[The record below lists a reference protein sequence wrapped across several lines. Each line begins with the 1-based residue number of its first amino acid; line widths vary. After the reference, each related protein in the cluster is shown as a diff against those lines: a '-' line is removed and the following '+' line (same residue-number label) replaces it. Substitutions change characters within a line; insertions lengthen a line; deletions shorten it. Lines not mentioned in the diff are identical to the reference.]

1 MQVVTDSPVKREDSN
16 SMALT
21 NRRHGNRAP
30 QDPVRD
36 PEYRLTPEQRKIW
49 AASVAGAGIASPV
62 LLSALTM
69 LQPYRS
75 KIVDVTAI
83 DQDWRVAVGDTF
95 FQYPQHERE
104 AIIIHECL
112 HVTCNHFS
120 RARID
125 GQSNQEIS
133 NVAEDLEINQMVA
146 SLRRV
151 RLPEGALYPKCAS
164 APQGVGLIDVPP
176 GQLMES
182 YYRMIS
188 NGHGMDDMKREMQK
202 QQAKADQNSQD
213 EDQSRPQSGGSD
225 ESQGQDQ
232 NQSRDS
238 NQPSQK
244 QDDSNSSN
252 SDGGSSSSIPFP
264 TPNGMPSPD
273 GSPQSRRQ
281 EGNDPQDQGDASAN
295 TGEYNSKSNTNRDQ
309 NPQNNTNNPPVDQP
323 SSTDSSGSDSDSGR
337 SGGGDSSNGDGR
349 FGRFGDMDDPSFG
362 DPFSNPDDVDGGGQR
377 KVAGLCGNG
386 EIDRVRDEADK
397 AGVRK
402 VRPASKSKATEQ
414 MLDEMAKSIKMNGR
428 PGSSTLDQTFLVMLD
443 KVIHPP
449 ELNWR
454 SLLRTTASDLMSK
467 QAYQKTEY
475 SFKRVNRRGSAFMK
489 DCAFPSMI
497 GYAPLVMMA
506 IDTSG
511 SRVDGEQF
519 VVDMQ
524 NASDILKAVGKLSKN
539 SFSAFCVDTD
549 VKKIQPVNRV
559 EDLDFTGGGGTDMS
573 VAFRYVRD
581 LPRRKRPDV
590 FVLATDGGFD
600 WDKCAKVWPDNMK
613 VIILITDAWYLQ
625 PGKIPEWVYGEA
637 KVIDCSMKHNQ

>member
-1 MQVVTDSPVKREDSN
+1 
-16 SMALT
+16 MALSS
-21 NRRHGNRAP
+21 RRTQRKSPP

-75 KIVDVTAI
+75 KIVDVAAI
-83 DQDWRVAVGDTF
+83 DQDWRVAVGDAF

-125 GQSNQEIS
+125 GQSDQEIS

-164 APQGVGLIDVPP
+164 APQGAGLIDVPP
-176 GQLMES
+176 GRLMES

-188 NGHGMDDMKREMQK
+188 NGHGIDDMKREMRK
-202 QQAKADQNSQD
+202 QQAQSDERRRQEDPSSNGSQGDASPGTAGSQGDHQGQPQRSGGDQDAMRSQD
-213 EDQSRPQSGGSD
+213 VQSMDGGDPSDASPQDGGTTSDPHQGGAPRMTRSGGSRLDRRSDSGGDRDDASQNGGGSSADGFQGSQGDSSD
-225 ESQGQDQ
+225 ESQGSQGRDQ
-232 NQSRDS
+232 VGSPGPDRPQGGGPSEGSGLQSQNRTGS
-238 NQPSQK
+238 G
-244 QDDSNSSN
+244 SSD
-252 SDGGSSSSIPFP
+252 DGG
-264 TPNGMPSPD
+264 
-273 GSPQSRRQ
+273 
-281 EGNDPQDQGDASAN
+281 
-295 TGEYNSKSNTNRDQ
+295 
-309 NPQNNTNNPPVDQP
+309 
-323 SSTDSSGSDSDSGR
+323 R
-337 SGGGDSSNGDGR
+337 SVS
-349 FGRFGDMDDPSFG
+349 
-362 DPFSNPDDVDGGGQR
+362 
-377 KVAGLCGNG
+377 GLCGNG
-386 EIDRVRDEADK
+386 EVDRVRDEADR

-414 MLDEMAKSIKMNGR
+414 MMDEMEKSIRMNGR
-428 PGSSTLDQTFLVMLD
+428 PGSSTLDETFLVMLD

-497 GYAPLVMMA
+497 GYAPLVTMA

-524 NASDILKAVGKLSKN
+524 NASDILKAVGKLSKH

-613 VIILITDAWYLQ
+613 IIILITDAWYLQ
-625 PGKIPEWVYGEA
+625 PGKIPDWVYGEA
-637 KVIDCSMKHNQ
+637 KVIDCSIKRR

>member
-1 MQVVTDSPVKREDSN
+1 
-16 SMALT
+16 MALSS
-21 NRRHGNRAP
+21 RRTQRKGPP

-75 KIVDVTAI
+75 KIVDVAAI
-83 DQDWRVAVGDTF
+83 DQDWRVAVGDAF

-125 GQSNQEIS
+125 GQSDQEIS

-164 APQGVGLIDVPP
+164 APQGAGLIDVPP

-188 NGHGMDDMKREMQK
+188 NGHGIDDMKREMRK
-202 QQAKADQNSQD
+202 QQAQSDERRRQEDPSSNGSQD
-213 EDQSRPQSGGSD
+213 DASSGTAGSQGDHQGQPQRPGGDQDATGPQDTQSMGGGDPSDASPQDGDITSDPRQGGASHMTRSGGPRSD
-225 ESQGQDQ
+225 RRS
-232 NQSRDS
+232 
-238 NQPSQK
+238 
-244 QDDSNSSN
+244 
-252 SDGGSSSSIPFP
+252 GSSGDRDDASQNAGRSSADGFQ
-264 TPNGMPSPD
+264 GSQEDSPD
-273 GSPQSRRQ
+273 GSQGSQGRDQVGDPGLDGPQGGDPSEGSGSQFQDRAGSGSSDDG
-281 EGNDPQDQGDASAN
+281 GND
-295 TGEYNSKSNTNRDQ
+295 
-309 NPQNNTNNPPVDQP
+309 
-323 SSTDSSGSDSDSGR
+323 GR
-337 SGGGDSSNGDGR
+337 S
-349 FGRFGDMDDPSFG
+349 
-362 DPFSNPDDVDGGGQR
+362 
-377 KVAGLCGNG
+377 VAGLCGNG
-386 EIDRVRDEADK
+386 EVDRVRDEADR

-414 MLDEMAKSIKMNGR
+414 MMDEMEKSIRMNGR
-428 PGSSTLDQTFLVMLD
+428 PGSSTLDETFLVMLD

-489 DCAFPSMI
+489 DCAFPSMV

-524 NASDILKAVGKLSKN
+524 NASDILKAVGKLSKH

-613 VIILITDAWYLQ
+613 IIILITDAWYLQ
-625 PGKIPEWVYGEA
+625 PGKIPDWVYGEA
-637 KVIDCSMKHNQ
+637 KVIDCSIKRR